1 MRRPASQTSRNRKRE
16 LSLKLAILARRMR
29 MHFDESVQ
37 RAGAPRAHWPLIAA
51 VARIPGATQKSVAQ
65 VLQISEVSAGRLI
78 DKLCQENL
86 LQRTANSEDRRAY
99 CVSLTDRAGPL
110 LEEIDAIA
118 AACEARAFE
127 GLSEGDLEAL
137 QRILGVIERNIS
149 PEANGDEGRRDGRTP
164 YPRSAKQP
172 PDACRTA

>member
-1 MRRPASQTSRNRKRE
+1 MRRPASQASRNQKRD
-16 LSLKLAILARRMR
+16 LSLKLAIVARRMR

-51 VARIPGATQKSVAQ
+51 VARIPGATQKSIAKA
-65 VLQISEVSAGRLI
+65 LQISEVSAGRLI

-86 LQRTANSEDRRAY
+86 LQRVAKSEDRRAY
-99 CVSLTDRAGPL
+99 CVSLTDRAEPL

-118 AACEARAFE
+118 AAYEARTFE
-127 GLSEGDLEAL
+127 GLSESDLETL
-137 QRILGVIERNIS
+137 QRILGVIERNVS
-149 PEANGDEGRRDGRTP
+149 GDANGNEWERDGRGP
-164 YPRSAKQP
+164 CPRSAKSQ